1 MNRIRMIIAYDGTR
15 YAGYQVQ
22 PNGNTVQAE
31 LEKALKKIHKGS
43 PVKVTASGRTDA
55 RVHAVGQV
63 IHFDTPLEIPL
74 SNWRRALNSMLPDDI
89 QVKQADQPADG
100 FHARYDTTGKEYR
113 YFVRNH
119 PDPDLF
125 RRHYTSHVKA
135 PLNVAAMK
143 QACAYIEGE
152 HDFTS
157 FCSPKTDIKGS
168 KVRTIFKA
176 DVESSG
182 EEVMFTFKGSG
193 FLYNMV
199 RILVGTLLEVGKGER
214 TPEDIPGILEA
225 RSRES
230 AGRTAPPQGLFL
242 WKVDY

>member
-1 MNRIRMIIAYDGTR
+1 MNRIRMTIAYDGSG

-22 PNGNTVQAE
+22 PNGGTIQEE
-31 LEKALKKIHKGS
+31 LEKALKKIHKGKT
-43 PVKVTASGRTDA
+43 VKVTASGRTDA

-63 IHFDTPLEIPL
+63 IHFDTPLEIPV

-89 QVKQADQPADG
+89 QVKEADQPTGG

-135 PLNVAAMK
+135 PLDITAMK
-143 QACAYIEGE
+143 KACGYIEGE

-157 FCSPKTDIKGS
+157 FCSPKTDLKGS

-176 DVESSG
+176 DVESRG
-182 EEVMFTFKGSG
+182 EEVVFTFKGSG

-199 RILVGTLLEVGKGER
+199 RILVGTLLEIGKGKR
-214 TPEDIPGILEA
+214 APEDIPDILKARTREA
-225 RSRES
+225 

>member
-74 SNWRRALNSMLPDDI
+74 SNWKRALNSMLPDDI

>member
-63 IHFDTPLEIPL
+63 IHFDTPLDIPL
-74 SNWRRALNSMLPDDI
+74 SNWKRALNSMLPDDI